1 MGAAGLERQE
11 RVFLSIN
18 RNKRSLAVDLDSKE
32 GLEIVVE
39 LANRADVVVET
50 FRPGSLRK
58 RSLDYDDLRVADP
71 GLIYCSI
78 SAYGRVGTLHQAAG
92 YDRVVQA
99 GSGSTSLT
107 GHPDRPP
114 SRLGISAIDLGASL
128 WATIGVQSALL
139 KRRETGQGCRIDTVC
154 MRRRP
159 GGFRTT
165 SSFTWGAAWCRR
177 EAVRRSLF
185 IAPYETFATA
195 DEVLFVA
202 APNDN
207 LFRTLLGVLDLD
219 ALASDPGF
227 GNNPQRVTNRVELH
241 SLIEGASKNVQLAIG
256 RLSCR
261 PEQSHAAAFRP
272 LRIWFPT
279 LSSWPSGCSRTCLT
293 LRFRTCSWSI

>member
-1 MGAAGLERQE
+1 MALKEAGQADSGSLAGVRVVDLTRNVAGPTCTMILGDLGADVIKIKRLGEGDDTRQWALPAWNGKSA
-11 RVFLSIN
+11 VFLSIN

-177 EAVRRSLF
+177 EAVRRSL
-185 IAPYETFATA
+185 
-195 DEVLFVA
+195 
-202 APNDN
+202 
-207 LFRTLLGVLDLD
+207 
-219 ALASDPGF
+219 SS
-227 GNNPQRVTNRVELH
+227 LH
-241 SLIEGASKNVQLAIG
+241 T
-256 RLSCR
+256 R
-261 PEQSHAAAFRP
+261 H
-272 LRIWFPT
+272 
-279 LSSWPSGCSRTCLT
+279 SRRRMRC
-293 LRFRTCSWSI
+293 CSWRLQTTISSVRFSESWISTPSPQIPASATTPNG